1 MNYFAIVSSW
11 KKKKSPF
18 HFYGREYWSPK
29 SFPIWAL
36 KQFLFSQTAEVQNW
50 PSWQAF
56 CLWRILEDFHC
67 RVWSGCSG
75 VSSASGSVWFPDN
88 HDALSVCV
96 PTLLIRDLNFQQH
109 RGARITFLDTARIHC
124 RWAIG
129 EAFIGK
135 FQGGETE
142 SKILRM

>member
-11 KKKKSPF
+11 KKKKPI
-18 HFYGREYWSPK
+18 
-29 SFPIWAL
+29 SFLWQRIL
-36 KQFLFSQTAEVQNW
+36 VSEVLSNLGFKTFLFSQTAEVKNW
-50 PSWQAF
+50 PFWQAF

-67 RVWSGCSG
+67 RMWSGCSG
-75 VSSASGSVWFPDN
+75 VSSASSSVWLPDN
-88 HDALSVCV
+88 HNVLSACV

-109 RGARITFLDTARIHC
+109 HGTRITFLDTAHIHC

-129 EAFIGK
+129 KAFTGK

-142 SKILRM
+142 GKILRM